1 MKQYL
6 EVGSVINKRGL
17 RGEVKIECYCDSPEV
32 LCSIKELYLDSEGKK
47 RIKVLSSNSYK
58 GYVYIK
64 FEGISNVE
72 DADKLRGMTLYA
84 DRKSIPVDENRV
96 FIDDIIGLQVY
107 NADTGKI
114 YGKLTEVFN
123 HGASDVYTVSSGE
136 KDYYIPAVPEFV
148 VSVNVKKGIAVRPI
162 PGMFDD
168 AEEI

>member
-96 FIDDIIGLQVY
+96 FID
-107 NADTGKI
+107 
-114 YGKLTEVFN
+114 E
-123 HGASDVYTVSSGE
+123 
-136 KDYYIPAVPEFV
+136 
-148 VSVNVKKGIAVRPI
+148 R
-162 PGMFDD
+162 
-168 AEEI
+168 